1 MADYGSLQSPKKNCR
16 QPSSSFLGSPRL
28 FSGFVSKGIFADSE
42 SMISPTSI
50 LDNKPF
56 PAVKNP
62 FMSDSN
68 THKTA
73 KIETRG
79 HNWEKLESRGV
90 GLGLIDALID
100 EKSDL
105 NLSKP
110 ESRMVLFGSQL
121 KIQVP
126 PLPPS
131 VFSPTDSP
139 RSPGDFGIKTRSS
152 QVGSFSSGL
161 SPSPVKKSPF
171 GSLNSGVFS
180 SLSASEIELSEDY
193 TCVISHGPNPRT
205 THIFDDCIVE
215 SCCGVVKFS
224 ESRKETGY
232 FSNRSMSY
240 PSENFLSFCYNC
252 KKNLGQGKDIYMY
265 RGERAFCSSE
275 CRYKE
280 MMLEEGTETSESD
293 DVYDMEV
300 LSSLIREMVGNGE
313 TDGGDLI
320 LCVIKAF
327 NHYEF
332 KNFMQITSW
341 DHGPQ
346 RYQLAA

>member
-16 QPSSSFLGSPRL
+16 QGSSSFFISPRL
-28 FSGFVSKGIFADSE
+28 FNGFVSKGIFADSE
-42 SMISPTSI
+42 SMLSPNSI

-56 PAVKNP
+56 LAGKNP
-62 FMSDSN
+62 SGSN
-68 THKTA
+68 LNTPKTA
-73 KIETRG
+73 KIENRG
-79 HNWEKLESRGV
+79 HNWEKLDSRGV
-90 GLGLIDALID
+90 GLGLIDALND
-100 EKSDL
+100 EKSDS
-105 NLSKP
+105 NLSNH

-131 VFSPTDSP
+131 VFSPVDSP
-139 RSPGDFGIKTRSS
+139 RSPGDFGIKTRNS

-193 TCVISHGPNPRT
+193 TCVISYGPNPRT

-215 SCCGVVKFS
+215 SCCGIVKFS
-224 ESRKETGY
+224 ESRKETGF

-240 PSENFLSFCYNC
+240 PFENFLSFCYSC
-252 KKNLGQGKDIYMY
+252 KMNLGQGEDIYMY
-265 RGERAFCSSE
+265 RGEKAFCSIE

-280 MMLEEGTETSESD
+280 MMLEEGMEPSESD
-293 DVYDMEV
+293 DVYDNP
-300 LSSLIREMVGNGE
+300 S
-313 TDGGDLI
+313 
-320 LCVIKAF
+320 
-327 NHYEF
+327 
-332 KNFMQITSW
+332 
-341 DHGPQ
+341 
-346 RYQLAA
+346 